1 MLHILP
7 SRFERSS
14 NVLELEGPD
23 IMLSRLFRKEL
34 LKNSEF
40 QSAWVRLTIWVF
52 SVIYVGLGAWTD
64 YYAVNLAYYFS
75 FFGGFF
81 VLFVGMLISVYMA
94 PTMPLRR
101 YVSLFIDITA
111 TSLAIFLT
119 REAISPF
126 YLIYIWIFV
135 SYGTRYGKVLLMVA
149 SVLSV
154 MAYNIV
160 LQALEEWTKH
170 GFEASFFLLLLVALP
185 MYEYVLLRKLHQ
197 ARQEAERANKAR
209 GDFLATMTHE
219 LRTPLT
225 GVIGMTRLLQTT
237 PLDVQQRDY
246 VDSINS
252 SAELLRALIGDILDF
267 SKIDANKLELES
279 AHFDIR
285 NLVRNVLS
293 NLAAEAQDKHIELIC
308 RVDPKLPRKLL
319 GDRLRVSQILYNLLG
334 NAIKF
339 TDQGEVKLQLTIAV
353 ASRNIQQPH
362 VLLEVVDT
370 GVGIPAEK
378 LDKVFDMFW
387 QADPSTSRR
396 FGGTG
401 LGMTVARDLTRLMG
415 GEISVHSQLGDGT
428 AFSVRLPLLPDQSGV
443 LDVKPPQLDGKRIL
457 IFETN
462 QSSME
467 AHLDVAMEL
476 GMDAIPVTSM
486 DTLGRVQESG
496 IDLILI
502 CDSLDGLP
510 LHDLL
515 IRLDRLFP
523 QQVPMLFAGYRGR
536 TSGLP
541 PRITNVI
548 LKPFISEQLAEAAI
562 DLQPQTAATGM
573 TGPKNPPQ
581 VPTQVKQTGVRILLA
596 EDNSIAAKVFETLL
610 TRKGHQVVTVKD
622 GEEAL
627 EAARSGEFHLA
638 FVDLRMPHM
647 DGLEFTR
654 RYRAMEADD
663 LHMPILAL
671 TANTAEDL
679 LAECRESGMDGFLNK
694 PVEPEQI
701 DKIVSRY
708 VQAPAY
714 S

>member
-1 MLHILP
+1 
-7 SRFERSS
+7 
-14 NVLELEGPD
+14 
-23 IMLSRLFRKEL
+23 MLSRLFRKEL
-34 LKNSEF
+34 LQNSEF
-40 QSAWVRLTIWVF
+40 QSAWVRLALWLF
-52 SVIYVGLGAWTD
+52 GAIYVGLGAWTD
-64 YYAVNLAYYFS
+64 YYSVNLVYYFS
-75 FFGGFF
+75 LFGGYLL
-81 VLFVGMLISVYMA
+81 VMLGMLVSVYVM
-94 PTMPLRR
+94 PVLPLRR
-101 YVSLFIDITA
+101 YVSLFVDITA

-149 SVLSV
+149 SLLSV
-154 MAYNIV
+154 LAYNIV
-160 LQALEEWTKH
+160 LHTLNEWDKH
-170 GFEASFFLLLLVALP
+170 GFEASFFLLLLVVLP
-185 MYEYVLLRKLHQ
+185 LYEYVLLRKLHE
-197 ARQEAERANKAR
+197 ARQAAERANKAR
-209 GDFLATMTHE
+209 GDFLATVTHE

-237 PLDVQQRDY
+237 PLDAQQRDY
-246 VDSINS
+246 VDSINA

-285 NLVRNVLS
+285 DLVRNVLS
-293 NLAAEAQDKHIELIC
+293 SLAAEAQEKHIELIC
-308 RVDPKLPRKLL
+308 RIDTKLPRKLL

-339 TDQGEVKLQLTIAV
+339 TDQGDVRLQLSIA
-353 ASRNIQQPH
+353 APGSGIPQPH

-370 GVGIPAEK
+370 GVGIPSEK

-387 QADPSTSRR
+387 QVDASTSRR

-415 GEISVHSQLGDGT
+415 GVIGVRSQLGEGT
-428 AFSVRLPLLPDQSGV
+428 CFSVRLPMLPDHSGV

-457 IFETN
+457 IFEIHPG
-462 QSSME
+462 SME
-467 AHLDVAMEL
+467 AHLDIAMEL
-476 GMDAIPVTSM
+476 GMDAVPVT
-486 DTLGRVQESG
+486 DPAALAQVQESG
-496 IDLILI
+496 IDLALI

-510 LHDLL
+510 LTDLL
-515 IRLDRLFP
+515 RRLDSLLPSRIP
-523 QQVPMLFAGYRGR
+523 VLFAGYRGR
-536 TSGLP
+536 TTGLS
-541 PRITNVI
+541 PRVAAVI
-548 LKPFISEQLAEAAI
+548 LKPFIADQLAEAVI
-562 DLQPQTAATGM
+562 ELQPRVPSTH
-573 TGPKNPPQ
+573 PPAMPQ
-581 VPTQVKQTGVRILLA
+581 PSDEPSGIRILLA

-610 TRKGHQVVTVKD
+610 SRKGHRVTMVKD

-627 EAARSGEFHLA
+627 RAARDGEYHLA
-638 FVDLRMPHM
+638 FIDLRMPHM

-679 LAECRESGMDGFLNK
+679 LQECREAGMDGFLNK

-708 VQAPAY
+708 VQAPVY
-714 S
+714 V

>member
-1 MLHILP
+1 
-7 SRFERSS
+7 
-14 NVLELEGPD
+14 
-23 IMLSRLFRKEL
+23 MLSRLFRKEL

-40 QSAWVRLTIWVF
+40 QSAWVRMALWLF
-52 SVIYVGLGAWTD
+52 GAIYVGLGAWTD

-81 VLFVGMLISVYMA
+81 VLFMGMLVSVYVK
-94 PTMPLRR
+94 PHMPLRR
-101 YVSLFIDITA
+101 YFSLFTDITA

-119 REAISPF
+119 QEAISPF

-149 SVLSV
+149 SLLSV

-160 LQALEEWTKH
+160 LQALDEWTRH
-170 GFEASFFLLLLVALP
+170 GFEAFFFLLLLVALP
-185 MYEYVLLRKLHQ
+185 IYEYVLLRKLHQ

-219 LRTPLT
+219 LRTPLS
-225 GVIGMTRLLQTT
+225 GAIGMARLLQTT
-237 PLDVQQRDY
+237 PLDAQQRDY
-246 VDSINS
+246 VDSINA

-285 NLVRNVLS
+285 NLLRNVLS
-293 NLAAEAQDKHIELIC
+293 NLAAEAQDKHIELVC
-308 RVDPKLPRKLL
+308 RVDPKLPRRLL

-339 TDQGEVKLQLTIAV
+339 TDQGEVRLLLSIASGSV
-353 ASRNIQQPH
+353 ELQQPH
-362 VLLEVVDT
+362 VLLEVEDT

-387 QADPSTSRR
+387 QAEASTSRR

-401 LGMTVARDLTRLMG
+401 LGMMVARDLTRLMG
-415 GEISVHSQLGDGT
+415 GQIQVRSQLGEGT
-428 AFSVRLPLLPDQSGV
+428 RFSVRLPLLPEQTGV

-457 IFETN
+457 IYETN

-476 GMDAIPVTSM
+476 GMDAVPVTSL
-486 DTLGRVQESG
+486 DALGRVQESG
-496 IDLILI
+496 IDLIMI
-502 CDSLDGLP
+502 CDSLDGVP

-515 IRLDRLFP
+515 QQLDRVFAQP
-523 QQVPMLFAGYRGR
+523 IPTLFAGYRGR
-536 TSGLP
+536 TNSLP
-541 PRITNVI
+541 PRLTNLI
-548 LKPFISEQLAEAAI
+548 LKPFMTDQLAEAAM
-562 DLQPQTAATGM
+562 DLQSHALATGVANRVDSP
-573 TGPKNPPQ
+573 PKPSQ
-581 VPTQVKQTGVRILLA
+581 VEQTGVRILLA
-596 EDNSIAAKVFETLL
+596 EDNRIAAKVFETLL
-610 TRKGHQVVTVKD
+610 TRKGHRVTTVKD

-627 EAARSGEFHLA
+627 RAAQTGEYHLA
-638 FVDLRMPHM
+638 FIDLRMPHM

-663 LHMPILAL
+663 LHMPIMAL

-679 LAECRESGMDGFLNK
+679 LAECREAGMDGFLNK
-694 PVEPEQI
+694 PVEPEQL

-708 VQAPAY
+708 VQRPLY
-714 S
+714 G

>member
-1 MLHILP
+1 
-7 SRFERSS
+7 
-14 NVLELEGPD
+14 
-23 IMLSRLFRKEL
+23 MLSRLFRKEL

-40 QSAWVRLTIWVF
+40 QSAWVRLALWLF
-52 SVIYVGLGAWTD
+52 GAIYVGLGAWTD
-64 YYAVNLAYYFS
+64 YYTVNLTYYFS
-75 FFGGFF
+75 LFGAYLLFF
-81 VLFVGMLISVYMA
+81 LGMLLSVYLTPNL
-94 PTMPLRR
+94 PTRR
-101 YVSLFIDITA
+101 YFSLFIDITA

-135 SYGTRYGKVLLMVA
+135 SYGTRYGKILLMVA

-154 MAYNIV
+154 AAYNVV
-160 LQALEEWTKH
+160 LHALDEWTQH

-185 MYEYVLLRKLHQ
+185 IYEYILLRKLHQ

-225 GVIGMTRLLQTT
+225 GVIGMARLLQTT
-237 PLDVQQRDY
+237 PLDTQQRDY
-246 VDSINS
+246 VDSINA

-279 AHFDIR
+279 ARFDIR

-293 NLAAEAQDKHIELIC
+293 NLATEAQEKHIELVC
-308 RVDPKLPRKLL
+308 RVDSKLPRKLL

-339 TDQGEVKLQLTIAV
+339 TDQGEVRLQLSIVSAGGKL
-353 ASRNIQQPH
+353 QQPH
-362 VLLEVVDT
+362 VLLEVEDT
-370 GVGIPAEK
+370 GVGIPTEK

-387 QADPSTSRR
+387 QADPSNSRR

-415 GEISVHSQLGDGT
+415 GEIGVCSQLGEGT
-428 AFSVRLPLLPDQSGV
+428 SFSVRLPLLPDHSGV

-462 QSSME
+462 GSSME
-467 AHLDVAMEL
+467 AHLDIAMEL
-476 GMDAIPVTSM
+476 GMDAVPVTGL
-486 DTLGRVQESG
+486 DALDRLQELGIE
-496 IDLILI
+496 LILI

-510 LHDLL
+510 LHELL
-515 IRLDRLFP
+515 KRLDRLFP
-523 QQVPMLFAGYRGR
+523 YQVPMLFAGYRGR
-536 TSGLP
+536 TNSLP
-541 PRITNVI
+541 PRLSHVI
-548 LKPFISEQLAEAAI
+548 LKPFIAEQLAEVAI
-562 DLQPQTAATGM
+562 DVQTQGQAMGASELVDPP
-573 TGPKNPPQ
+573 PKPSRIE
-581 VPTQVKQTGVRILLA
+581 QTGVRILLA
-596 EDNSIAAKVFETLL
+596 EDNSIAAKVFDTLL
-610 TRKGHQVVTVKD
+610 TRKGHRVTTVKD

-627 EAARSGEFHLA
+627 RTAQNGDYHLA
-638 FVDLRMPHM
+638 FIDLRMPHM

-654 RYRAMEADD
+654 RYRDIEAEDI
-663 LHMPILAL
+663 HMPIIAL

-679 LAECRESGMDGFLNK
+679 LAECREAGMDGFLNK

-708 VQAPAY
+708 VQTPVY
-714 S
+714 T

>member
-1 MLHILP
+1 
-7 SRFERSS
+7 
-14 NVLELEGPD
+14 
-23 IMLSRLFRKEL
+23 MLSSLFRKEL

-40 QSAWVRLTIWVF
+40 QSAWVRLALWLF
-52 SVIYVGLGAWTD
+52 GAIYVGLGAWTD
-64 YYAVNLAYYFS
+64 YYAVNRIYYFS
-75 FFGGFF
+75 FFGGF
-81 VLFVGMLISVYMA
+81 LFLFLAMLYSVYVA
-94 PTMPLRR
+94 PNMPLRR
-101 YVSLFIDITA
+101 YFSLFVDITA

-119 REAISPF
+119 KEAISPF

-135 SYGTRYGKVLLMVA
+135 SYGTRYGKVLLTAA
-149 SVLSV
+149 SLLSV
-154 MAYNIV
+154 GAYNIV
-160 LQALEEWTKH
+160 LQALDEWTKH
-170 GFEASFFLLLLVALP
+170 EFEAFFFLLLLVVLP
-185 MYEYVLLRKLHQ
+185 IYEYILLRKLHQ

-209 GDFLATMTHE
+209 GEFLATMTHE

-237 PLDVQQRDY
+237 PLDIQQRDY
-246 VDSINS
+246 VDSINA

-293 NLAAEAQDKHIELIC
+293 NLAAEAQEKHIELVC
-308 RVDPKLPRKLL
+308 RVDSKLPRKLL

-339 TDQGEVKLQLTIAV
+339 TDRGEVRLQLSIAS
-353 ASRNIQQPH
+353 ANQQIPQPH
-362 VLLEVVDT
+362 VLLEVTDT

-378 LDKVFDMFW
+378 LDRVFDMFW
-387 QADPSTSRR
+387 QADASTSRR
-396 FGGTG
+396 FGGSG

-415 GEISVHSQLGDGT
+415 GAITVNSQLGEGST
-428 AFSVRLPLLPDQSGV
+428 FSVRLPLLPDQRGA

-462 QSSME
+462 PSSME
-467 AHLDVAMEL
+467 AHLDIAMEL
-476 GMDAIPVTSM
+476 GMEAVPVTGL
-486 DTLGRVQESG
+486 DALWQVQESA
-496 IDLILI
+496 IDLVLV

-510 LHDLL
+510 MQELMQ
-515 IRLDRLFP
+515 RLDRLFP
-523 QQVPMLFAGYRGR
+523 NSVPLLFAGYRGR
-536 TSGLP
+536 TNSLP
-541 PRITNVI
+541 PRLTEII
-548 LKPFISEQLAEAAI
+548 LKPFIAEQLAEAVF
-562 DLQPQTAATGM
+562 DLQPQVTAMGM
-573 TGPKNPPQ
+573 ADAVDPASKPSR
-581 VPTQVKQTGVRILLA
+581 VEQTGVRILLA

-610 TRKGHQVVTVKD
+610 TRKGHQVTTVKD

-627 EAARSGEFHLA
+627 RTAQTGDYHMA

-654 RYRAMEADD
+654 RYRTLETDD

-679 LAECRESGMDGFLNK
+679 LAECREAGMDGFLNK

-708 VQAPAY
+708 VQTPDY
-714 S
+714 H

>member
-1 MLHILP
+1 MILP
-7 SRFERSS
+7 MRIEPSGQI
-14 NVLELEGPD
+14 LDHEGCHK
-23 IMLSRLFRKEL
+23 MLSRLFRKEL
-34 LKNSEF
+34 LRNSEF
-40 QSAWVRLTIWVF
+40 QSAWVRLALWLFGAV
-52 SVIYVGLGAWTD
+52 YVGLGAWTD
-64 YYAVNLAYYFS
+64 YYAVDLAYYFS
-75 FFGGFF
+75 LFGGYLL
-81 VLFVGMLISVYMA
+81 VMVGMLISVYKA
-94 PTMPLRR
+94 PSLSWRR
-101 YVSLFIDITA
+101 YVTLFVDITA

-135 SYGTRYGKVLLMVA
+135 SYGTRYGKALLMLA
-149 SVLSV
+149 SLLSVL
-154 MAYNIV
+154 AYNIV
-160 LQALEEWTKH
+160 LQALDEWTRH

-185 MYEYVLLRKLHQ
+185 IYEYILLRKLHQ

-225 GVIGMTRLLQTT
+225 GVIGMTRLMQTT
-237 PLDVQQRDY
+237 ALDAQQRDY
-246 VDSINS
+246 LDSINS

-339 TDQGEVKLQLTIAV
+339 TDQGEVRLQLTIAS
-353 ASRNIQQPH
+353 AGQKIHQPH
-362 VLLEVVDT
+362 VLLEVADT
-370 GVGIPAEK
+370 GVGIAAEK

-415 GEISVHSQLGDGT
+415 GEIRVQSRLGEGT
-428 AFSVRLPLLPDQSGV
+428 RFNVRLPLLPDHSGV

-462 QSSME
+462 QSAME
-467 AHLDVAMEL
+467 AHLDIAMEL
-476 GMDAIPVTSM
+476 GMDAVPVTSL
-486 DTLGRVQESG
+486 DTLTRVQESG

-510 LHDLL
+510 LLALQQH
-515 IRLDRLFP
+515 LDRQFP
-523 QQVPMLFAGYRGR
+523 AQVPLLFAGYRGR
-536 TSGLP
+536 TSNLP
-541 PRITNVI
+541 PRFNQVI
-548 LKPFISEQLAEAAI
+548 LKPFLADQLAEAAI
-562 DLQPQTAATGM
+562 DQPHASALGSVEVVD
-573 TGPKNPPQ
+573 Q
-581 VPTQVKQTGVRILLA
+581 VPMSSRVEQTGVRVLLA

-610 TRKGHQVVTVKD
+610 TRKGHRVTTVKD
-622 GEEAL
+622 GEAAL
-627 EAARSGEFHLA
+627 RAAQTGDYHLA
-638 FVDLRMPHM
+638 FIDLRMPHM

-679 LAECRESGMDGFLNK
+679 LAECREAGMDGFLNK

-708 VQAPAY
+708 VQTPVY